1 MSLQC
6 IMRFIKPYRNPVNKY
21 TGIPKGF
28 MKWALNWIYLFYE
41 ICTFLDKNHKT
52 FWQRIKCPQEIP
64 NWSPDWDLLGKIK
77 SFICERFSFIYF
89 VDLNHHEAFVVVL
102 NIKFLEPVNFIPF
115 FYSIRIIIPFTEF
128 LEWIIYKLWCAISKL
143 TGIMLTGLLKLN
155 EQETRTL
162 NMSCNLLTRTIIVI
176 KSRAGWRWGS
186 DEGLITFFTY

>member
-1 MSLQC
+1 MINLISLVDF
-6 IMRFIKPYRNPVNKY
+6 ITFKINTISNIVSNSVRSKSVKTVLNVFTMYNADTVRFIKPYGNPVNKY

-115 FYSIRIIIPFTEF
+115 F
-128 LEWIIYKLWCAISKL
+128 
-143 TGIMLTGLLKLN
+143 LLDTHN
-155 EQETRTL
+155 NSFHRVFRM
-162 NMSCNLLTRTIIVI
+162 NYI
-176 KSRAGWRWGS
+176 
-186 DEGLITFFTY
+186 